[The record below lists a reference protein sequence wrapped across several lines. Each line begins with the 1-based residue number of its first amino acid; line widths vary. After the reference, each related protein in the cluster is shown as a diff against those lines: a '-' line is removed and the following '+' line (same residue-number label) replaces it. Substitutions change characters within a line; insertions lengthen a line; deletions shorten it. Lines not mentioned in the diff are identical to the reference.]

1 MSQIAE
7 SLWNSPGLLP
17 PAYSQPYNDD
27 PRPQHYLL
35 ACQGCGATFE
45 DDGYILE
52 CPACQT
58 PSLLVSRYR
67 ATELIVAKK
76 EDGFFRHRNWLPVRR
91 SLPGSGATITFQSE
105 RLSSVTGLDNLWIA
119 FNGYWPERDAH
130 LLSGSFKELEALC
143 VLGRLPAN
151 NKKIMVVASAGNTA
165 NAFVQACSMYGVR
178 CLVIVPE
185 SALACLRCALPI
197 SSFVKV
203 VAVTGDADYSDA
215 IRLCERTAR
224 LPGFFAE
231 GGAKNVA
238 RRDGLGTVLLNVF
251 EKLGCLP
258 DYYFQAIGSG
268 TGAISV
274 HEMACR
280 LTGGRRPF
288 PRLWLSQNFPF
299 APIYEAWRSK
309 TRQLPHLSENDAK
322 RQISQIGAQVLANR
336 FPPYA
341 VQGGLYDALVE
352 SQGTVVG
359 ITNPEAAA
367 ASRIFEDNEGID
379 IAPAA
384 AVAFA
389 SLLKSA
395 RERLLPRH
403 ATVVLNV
410 TGGGQR
416 RLCNINSIPVEANLS
431 IAGAQIE
438 SVQSMNEIAM
448 LF

>member
-1 MSQIAE
+1 MPQTAG
-7 SLWNSPGLLP
+7 SLADFPGFFP
-17 PAYSQPYNDD
+17 PAYSQPYIDD
-27 PRPQHYLL
+27 LRPPHYLL
-35 ACQGCGATFE
+35 ACPACGATME

-67 ATELIVAKK
+67 TTELVIAEK
-76 EDGFFRHRNWLPVRR
+76 EYGLFRYRSWLPVRWTI
-91 SLPGSGATITFQSE
+91 PVSGATITYQSE
-105 RLSSVTGLDNLWIA
+105 RLSPVTGLNNLWIA

-130 LLSGSFKELEALC
+130 LLSGSFKDLESHC
-143 VLGRLPAN
+143 VIGRLPAN
-151 NKKIMVVASAGNTA
+151 NTKIMVVASAGNTA
-165 NAFVQACSMYGVR
+165 NAFAQACSLTGTR
-178 CLVIVPE
+178 CLIVVPE
-185 SALACLRCALPI
+185 SALAYLHFAHAI
-197 SSFVKV
+197 SSCVKV

-215 IRLCERTAR
+215 IRLGERAAR
-224 LPGFFAE
+224 LPGFFA
-231 GGAKNVA
+231 GGGSKNVA

-280 LTGGRRPF
+280 LTGGRGPF
-288 PRLWLSQNFPF
+288 PRLWLSQNLPF
-299 APIYEAWRSK
+299 APIYDAWKSRA
-309 TRQLPHLSENDAK
+309 RQLPHLPESDAK

-352 SQGTVVG
+352 SRGTVLG
-359 ITNPEAAA
+359 IMNPEAAA
-367 ASRIFEDNEGID
+367 ASQIFEDSEGID

-389 SLLKSA
+389 SLLRSA
-395 RERLLPRH
+395 KDRLVPRN

-416 RLCNINSIPVEANLS
+416 RLRNRNLIPAEANLS
-431 IAGAQIE
+431 IAAAQVD
-438 SVQSMNEIAM
+438 SVRSMNEIAM